1 MSLIS
6 YEPWSLLDRF
16 RRDLDVLATQGS
28 DNTASVYQWVPAVDV
43 AELDDRFVLRADV
56 PGVDPTAIDINMEGG
71 VLTIAGERVSD
82 DASERDGVQRLE
94 RRSGKFFRRFQ
105 LPKTVDADNISAK
118 SAHGVLEVSIPKQA
132 KPEPRR
138 ITVAAA

>member
-16 RRDLDVLATQGS
+16 RRDLDVMASQGS
-28 DNTASVYQWVPAVDV
+28 DNGATVYQWIPAVDV

-56 PGVDPTAIDINMEGG
+56 PGVDPAAIDINMDGG
-71 VLTIAGERVSD
+71 VLTIAGERVSE
-82 DASERDGVQRLE
+82 DASEHDGAQRLE
-94 RRSGKFFRRFQ
+94 RRAGKFFRRFQ